1 MLEDQIPAADAAH
14 GRYQSH
20 WVVITTNDER
30 FTALGAQPGW
40 RLLRSEV
47 RVSAWT
53 DDYSNLL
60 NSIQW

>member
-1 MLEDQIPAADAAH
+1 
-14 GRYQSH
+14 
-20 WVVITTNDER
+20 VITTNDER

-40 RLLRSEV
+40 RLLRSEE